1 MKRIVLPSVIVVIA
15 LFLAACGNSAPAAQ
29 ASPQAAPTTASATQS
44 GSTSGGVTEVD
55 VTLADN
61 TITSSL
67 TAFKVGEPYKFVILN
82 NGHHAHNFNIA
93 PPVSVSGSLDTSLAQ
108 ALLAVKQ
115 DKLPVGGGT
124 TVEFTFPDSA
134 VGQQLEFSCLIPR
147 HYEDGMKLAI
157 SVTN

>member
-1 MKRIVLPSVIVVIA
+1 MKRIVLLSVIVLTA
-15 LFLAACGNSAPAAQ
+15 LFIAACGSSAPTTQAAPAA
-29 ASPQAAPTTASATQS
+29 ASAAQS
-44 GSTSGGVTEVD
+44 GSASGSGTEVD

-67 TAFKVGEPYKFVILN
+67 ATFKAGVPYRFVIVN
-82 NGHHAHNFNIA
+82 NGNHAHNFNIA
-93 PPVSVSGSLDTSLAQ
+93 PPESVSGSLDASFKQ
-108 ALLAVKQ
+108 ALLAVTQ

-134 VGQQLEFSCLIPR
+134 IGKQLEFSCLIPR

-157 SVTN
+157 TVTK